1 MTLTSTL
8 TNIAHWRAIVELS
21 AWESIPSVQKEW
33 YKVSFLTKMNEN
45 GFSISIWYII
55 AFDEGDDG
63 DQMMEFIINEPNNG
77 VQNRDF
83 FMWVDF

>member
-1 MTLTSTL
+1 
-8 TNIAHWRAIVELS
+8 
-21 AWESIPSVQKEW
+21 
-33 YKVSFLTKMNEN
+33 MNEN

-77 VQNRDF
+77 IQNRDF